1 MIVQGGIGASGRGD
15 RAGGWMLL
23 HAPAAAIMHLPPL
36 AEWLDTLGL
45 APDDEG
51 HLHFGGHTF
60 DWVEGAA
67 ASVLLGGMQIAPAR
81 LVGLTGAPDTGSG
94 LAFGVRCTG
103 YDAGDIGHTQRLSAL
118 VGLVAATLPGAAIG
132 WPPARIWSSA
142 ALFADAVIA
151 SERQGLP
158 PVMHLVGFD
167 GAEGSQTSVT
177 TDGLAWF
184 CGHELRLSAPSP
196 YPAREAIRRA
206 ARLAVDALVHRGL
219 AGPMTV
225 DGIDKGEILIIG
237 AQADGM
243 VPVEL
248 RPPPG

>member
-23 HAPAAAIMHLPPL
+23 HAPAAAVMDLPPM

-45 APDDEG
+45 APDDAG
-51 HLHFGGHTF
+51 HLHFGGHAF
-60 DWVEGAA
+60 DWVEGAPA
-67 ASVLLGGMQIAPAR
+67 KLLFDGMHLAPVR
-81 LVGLTGAPDTGSG
+81 LVGLPVAPDTGGG
-94 LAFGVRCTG
+94 LTFGVRCTRD
-103 YDAGDIGHTQRLSAL
+103 DAVDIESVQRLSAL
-118 VGLVAATLPGAAIG
+118 VALVASTLPGAAIG
-132 WPPARIWSSA
+132 WLPARIWSSA
-142 ALFADAVIA
+142 PLFADAVIA

-158 PVMHLVGFD
+158 PAMHLVRFD
-167 GAEGSQTSVT
+167 TAEGAETSVT
-177 TDGLAWF
+177 TDGLVWF
-184 CGHELRLSAPSP
+184 CGHELRLTAPSR